1 MNYSLHRFRV
11 LYAALLLITGAR
23 VCELPCVAARQ
34 RSVPAA
40 PPQQQPLPRVNT
52 SPRRNPAEE
61 TRATSTQKN
70 AEKLRRQRVQQ
81 AVLTLN
87 ETANDARKFEDQ
99 SHAARI
105 QSLAADAL
113 WRFDEPAARDIFGRA
128 WETATAHDRAA
139 MEETLKRDGND
150 EAESF
155 TSARDEVL
163 AKIAARDVRLS
174 EKYLRELLD
183 EERKRDEAIEAD
195 VDASSELTPWGEMSN
210 EGVRRLEIADGLL
223 QRGDAT
229 RAAGILTPA
238 IREGVSADLIEFM
251 LRLRVRDAAQADAM
265 FLTLLQT
272 IGANVSATSTNE
284 LLLLSSYIVSPQF
297 LVVFDESASQHR
309 ALSSSPLT
317 SRMPPVMSPE
327 LRGAFYTLAA
337 HVLAA
342 RMNAADGSPQETA
355 ALFFATA
362 RLLPFFER
370 EAPHLIPG
378 LRAQYDALAG
388 QLEAPRRDALRAQSE
403 THTVTPKNPTD
414 PLRPI
419 LDRLERISDKAHRD
433 SWLLLTVNTAA
444 RQKLWTRARDMVA
457 EIEDAE
463 AQRTARLIIKAR
475 QIENLSRSYAKD
487 APDDYERAA
496 AFVRD
501 ADVPPLLRAWGYAQ
515 AAGLAASR
523 GKRERAI
530 ELLSDA
536 AIQAEAV
543 ENNSRQRV
551 AAHVVVA
558 KAAAISDPQRAWENL
573 SYAVRAANALDN
585 FTGDDLS
592 LDVLPSSEWIE
603 TVVADGL
610 DVSVSAAPFRLDDLF
625 ATMTRL
631 DFERALTEARTLN
644 GNVLRASALIAVAR
658 AELEKDEQPPKRK
671 AAPKRL
677 RASA

>member
-113 WRFDEPAARDIFGRA
+113 WRFDEPAARAIFGRA

-150 EAESF
+150 EAESV
-155 TSARDEVL
+155 TSARDGVM

-195 VDASSELTPWGEMSN
+195 VDASSELTPWGEMSD
-210 EGVRRLEIADGLL
+210 EGVRRLELADGLL

-229 RAAGILTPA
+229 RAAGIITPA
-238 IREGVSADLIEFM
+238 IRDGVSADLIEFM
-251 LRLRVRDAAQADAM
+251 LRLRARDAAQADAM
-265 FLTLLQT
+265 FLTLLRT
-272 IGANVSATSTNE
+272 ISANINTTSTND
-284 LLLLSSYIVSPQF
+284 LLLLSSYILSPQL
-297 LVVFDESASQHR
+297 LVVFDEGASQHR
-309 ALSSSPLT
+309 ALSSLPLT
-317 SRMPPVMSPE
+317 SRMPPVISPE

-370 EAPHLIPG
+370 EALNYAPG
-378 LRAQYDALAG
+378 LRAQYAALAG
-388 QLEAPRRDALRAQSE
+388 QLEASRRDALAAQSE
-403 THTVTPKNPTD
+403 KHTITSKNLTD
-414 PLRPI
+414 PLRPF
-419 LDRLERISDKAHRD
+419 LDALERTSDKTQRD
-433 SWLLLTVNTAA
+433 SWRLVTVDSAA
-444 RQKLWTRARDMVA
+444 RQKLWARARSVVA
-457 EIEDAE
+457 EIGDAE
-463 AQRTARLIIKAR
+463 AQQTAQLIIKAR
-475 QIENLSRSYAKD
+475 QIENLSRSYAKED
-487 APDDYERAA
+487 LNDYERAA

-515 AAGLAASR
+515 AAELAESR

-530 ELLSDA
+530 ELLSEA

-551 AAHVVVA
+551 AAFVVMA
-558 KAAAISDPQRAWENL
+558 KAAARADPQRAWENL
-573 SYAVRAANALDN
+573 SYAVRAANTVED
-585 FTGDDLS
+585 FTGDEAS
-592 LDVLPSSEWIE
+592 LDVLPSSEWIKILA
-603 TVVADGL
+603 ADGL
-610 DVSVSAAPFRLDDLF
+610 EVSVPAAPFRMDDLF

-631 DFERALTEARTLN
+631 DFERALTEARASD
-644 GNVLRASALIAVAR
+644 GDVLRASMLIAVAR
-658 AELEKDEQPPKRK
+658 AELEKDEPQPKRK

-677 RASA
+677 RAPA